1 VRAALASTLV
11 ALLAAGCDSGTEERR
26 ETAGT
31 RAVMRPSGVLP
42 EGSVPRRDPD
52 AAAAP
57 AAVTPAILA
66 RGAEAYAAFCTPCHG
81 ASGRGDGPVV
91 QRGFPPPRPFAD
103 LAPAEREA
111 AHIVAVIRN
120 GKGRMRPMA
129 EQVGASD
136 AWAIAHHVARIGAG
150 P

>member
-1 VRAALASTLV
+1 
-11 ALLAAGCDSGTEERR
+11 
-26 ETAGT
+26 
-31 RAVMRPSGVLP
+31 
-42 EGSVPRRDPD
+42 
-52 AAAAP
+52 
-57 AAVTPAILA
+57 
-66 RGAEAYAAFCTPCHG
+66 
-81 ASGRGDGPVV
+81 VV

-103 LAPAEREA
+103 LAPAER
-111 AHIVAVIRN
+111 IVAVIRD